1 MSKKRRMFRKPIGYD
16 AIAEEYEKVY
26 GNNPHQVKAIEWLSS
41 VLPLEASILDVG
53 SGTGIPTAKILS
65 EKGFNVT
72 GIDNSTRM
80 IQIARKKVPKARFI
94 EMNIK
99 RLRLDV
105 LKFDAITAFFSLLHV
120 QEEIFDRV
128 VANLL
133 RHLKEGGYFVL
144 SMVEGNSNAEG
155 RILGQK
161 MWFVSFPKEELE
173 QRVMKAGLTILE
185 SRRVRFQPKKE
196 NFEPEDQ
203 IFLYCRKS

>member
-1 MSKKRRMFRKPIGYD
+1 MTRNRRKQRTPIGYD

-26 GNNPHQVKAIEWLSS
+26 GNNPHQIEAIEWLCS
-41 VLPLEASILDVG
+41 VLPLGARILDVG
-53 SGTGIPTAKILS
+53 SGTGIPTAKMLVD
-65 EKGFNVT
+65 KGYEVM

-80 IQIARKKVPKARFI
+80 IHISRNKVPGAKFV

-99 RLRLDV
+99 KLRLGD

-128 VANLL
+128 LFNLSN
-133 RHLKEGGYFVL
+133 HLKEGGYFL
-144 SMVEGNSNAEG
+144 ISMVEGNTNAEG

-161 MWFVSFPKEELE
+161 MWFVSFPKKELE
-173 QRVMKAGLTILE
+173 RRMTKAGLTILK
-185 SRRVRFQPKKE
+185 SKKVKFQPRKE

-203 IFLYCRKS
+203 IFLYCKKN